1 MGLKTTKNN
10 MTTTVTRTFGI
21 VDAFTGSGHVKSDLH
36 NFRGTYTGE
45 PLAAAKKAAAFLCRH
60 SAIHGQC
67 TVYVTIREKTRGSAH
82 KHFCYKVKRVKLPKP
97 TVTVHN
103 GVEVHHHY
111 KTVIKSVGDADK
123 NARTWPD
130 PRKTIATVPKKAAT
144 GGKKKK

>member
-1 MGLKTTKNN
+1 MST
-10 MTTTVTRTFGI
+10 TRTFGI

-36 NFRGTYTGE
+36 NFRGTYTGT

-82 KHFCYKVKRVKLPKP
+82 KHFCYKVKRVKLAKP
-97 TVTVHN
+97 TVTMHN
-103 GVEVHHHY
+103 GVEVQHHY
-111 KTVIKSVGDADK
+111 KTVIKAVSDAHK

-130 PRKTIATVPKKAAT
+130 PRHGVMMRNK
-144 GGKKKK
+144 